1 MPEYNVEESG
11 PDHQKSFR
19 ATVRVGGHVY
29 GTGEG
34 RSKKEAEQ
42 QAAETA
48 WNAISNGET
57 LADAADEAAQAG
69 PADTA
74 ASAGQGAKISAQG
87 AGGVGQTD
95 SGGAGP
101 SSGRRGNRDTSG
113 NRDTP
118 GNRDTSGNRH
128 AGAGPAE

>member
-1 MPEYNVEESG
+1 MPVSW
-11 PDHQKSFR
+11 R
-19 ATVRVGGHVY
+19 IAVRRGIAVAPGARR

-48 WNAISNGET
+48 WNAINNGE
-57 LADAADEAAQAG
+57 APAGGDAAGEAAQAG
-69 PADTA
+69 AADTA
-74 ASAGQGAKISAQG
+74 AGAGQGTKRAAQG
-87 AGGVGQTD
+87 AGGAGQTD

-101 SSGRRGNRDTSG
+101 APGRRGNRDASP

-118 GNRDTSGNRH
+118 GNRH